1 MVGYLTNI
9 YCPTVGHLIEN
20 LLKKSNALPMPDPPP
35 LWGLTL
41 IGNILNTDEEL
52 CALSLFT
59 FSLQPNVEAGKLQN

>member
-20 LLKKSNALPMPDPPP
+20 LIKKSNAPHMSDPL

-41 IGNILNTDEEL
+41 IGAQEPPFLKLYLN
-52 CALSLFT
+52 
-59 FSLQPNVEAGKLQN
+59 